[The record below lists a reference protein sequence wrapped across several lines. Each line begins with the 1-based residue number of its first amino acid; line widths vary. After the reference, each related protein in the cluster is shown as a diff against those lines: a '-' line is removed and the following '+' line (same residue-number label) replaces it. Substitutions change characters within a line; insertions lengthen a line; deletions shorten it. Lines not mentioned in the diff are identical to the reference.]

1 MRDRPPQRNHPT
13 SFYTMLKKNS
23 NKVSSARFPIFCL
36 NAQDDVPGELPVFLF
51 YGKSF
56 LYYSFIL
63 SEKIIQGELWLFNQ
77 LADDI
82 EDP

>member
-36 NAQDDVPGELPVFLF
+36 NAQDDVPGELLS
-51 YGKSF
+51 GIHLLC
-56 LYYSFIL
+56 LYSI
-63 SEKIIQGELWLFNQ
+63 
-77 LADDI
+77 DDI
-82 EDP
+82 STKKSCLSGCLLKTDSYVPQPLE

>member
-36 NAQDDVPGELPVFLF
+36 NAQDDVSGELHSF
-51 YGKSF
+51 YSGLKVVRQTDPTA
-56 LYYSFIL
+56 
-63 SEKIIQGELWLFNQ
+63 KT
-77 LADDI
+77 DDTHTYQ
-82 EDP
+82 PTR